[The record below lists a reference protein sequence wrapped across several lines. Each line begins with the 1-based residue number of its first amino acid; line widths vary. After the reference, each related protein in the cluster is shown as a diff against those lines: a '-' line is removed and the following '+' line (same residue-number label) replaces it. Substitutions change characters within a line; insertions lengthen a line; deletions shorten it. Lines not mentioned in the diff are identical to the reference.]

1 MEKRQRRRNPKVVR
15 KSPSRQDPSF
25 KTTDDVTGSSKG
37 IARLI
42 PKRYSDDPVTES
54 GAASQ
59 IRCIQTAL
67 RKDHAVPSVWDTFFI
82 PMVLGS
88 GGVRAAGTVDHTPP
102 GQIFAFRHH
111 PAHIARADPYNF
123 GDLSVGGDVARRNAE
138 NYLRDSRARR
148 VLRGHPQPRTR

>member
-67 RKDHAVPSVWDTFFI
+67 RKDHAVAAVRDAFFI
-82 PMVLGS
+82 PMGLG
-88 GGVRAAGTVDHTPP
+88 GRGVGAASAVDHPPP
-102 GQIFAFRHH
+102 GKICAFRHH
-111 PAHIARADPYNF
+111 PAHISRADSHHF
-123 GDLSVGGDVARRNAE
+123 GDLSVGRDIASWNAE
-138 NYLRDSRARR
+138 NDLRNPRARW
-148 VLRGHPQPRTR
+148 VLRGHPQPHTR